1 MKTDSL
7 PSLNVIY
14 QTDTEIKGASTLTLK
29 KCQKL
34 LTFLCYLVVVGG
46 EFNLQV
52 DKGNVQAYLDTRDF
66 PSAGSLESCDL
77 TAGVILLC
85 LREHC

>member
-1 MKTDSL
+1 MNSDSL

-52 DKGNVQAYLDTRDF
+52 DKGNVQAYKWDF
-66 PSAGSLESCDL
+66 PSAGSLESSDL
-77 TAGVILLC
+77 TAGVIVLY
-85 LREHC
+85 LREYC

>member
-1 MKTDSL
+1 MNSDSL

-14 QTDTEIKGASTLTLK
+14 QTDTEIKGTSTLTLK
-29 KCQKL
+29 KYQKV

-52 DKGNVQAYLDTRDF
+52 DKGNVQAYKWDF
-66 PSAGSLESCDL
+66 PSSGSLESCDL
-77 TAGVILLC
+77 TAGVIVLY
-85 LREHC
+85 LREYC

>member
-1 MKTDSL
+1 MNSDSL

-14 QTDTEIKGASTLTLK
+14 QTDTEIKGTSTLTLK

-52 DKGNVQAYLDTRDF
+52 DKGNVQAYKWDF

-77 TAGVILLC
+77 TAGVIVSC
-85 LREHC
+85 LREYC

>member
-1 MKTDSL
+1 MNSESL

-14 QTDTEIKGASTLTLK
+14 QTDKEIKGTSTLTPEK
-29 KCQKL
+29 YQKL

-52 DKGNVQAYLDTRDF
+52 DKGNV
-66 PSAGSLESCDL
+66 
-77 TAGVILLC
+77 
-85 LREHC
+85 

>member
-1 MKTDSL
+1 MTSDSL
-7 PSLNVIY
+7 HSLNVIY
-14 QTDTEIKGASTLTLK
+14 QTDTEIKGTSTLTLK
-29 KCQKL
+29 KYQKL

-52 DKGNVQAYLDTRDF
+52 DKGNVQAYKWDF

-77 TAGVILLC
+77 TAGVIVLC
-85 LREHC
+85 LREYC

>member
-52 DKGNVQAYLDTRDF
+52 DKGNVQAYKWDF

-77 TAGVILLC
+77 TAGVIVSC
-85 LREHC
+85 LREYC

>member
-52 DKGNVQAYLDTRDF
+52 DKGNVLTTATGNVKFLCRCHCECTTR
-66 PSAGSLESCDL
+66 CDMTL
-77 TAGVILLC
+77 S
-85 LREHC
+85 

>member
-52 DKGNVQAYLDTRDF
+52 DKGNVQAYKWDF
-66 PSAGSLESCDL
+66 PGAGSLESCDL
-77 TAGVILLC
+77 TAGVIVLC
-85 LREHC
+85 LREYC

>member
-1 MKTDSL
+1 MNSDSL

-52 DKGNVQAYLDTRDF
+52 DKGNVQAYKWDF

-77 TAGVILLC
+77 TAGVIVSC
-85 LREHC
+85 LREYC

>member
-1 MKTDSL
+1 MNSDSL

-14 QTDTEIKGASTLTLK
+14 QTDTEIKGTSTLTPK

-52 DKGNVQAYLDTRDF
+52 DKGNVRAYKWDF

-77 TAGVILLC
+77 TAGVIVFC
-85 LREHC
+85 LREYC

>member
-52 DKGNVQAYLDTRDF
+52 DKGNVQAYKWDF
-66 PSAGSLESCDL
+66 PSAGSLESSDL
-77 TAGVILLC
+77 TAGVIVLY
-85 LREHC
+85 LREYC

>member
-1 MKTDSL
+1 MNSDSL

-14 QTDTEIKGASTLTLK
+14 QTDTEIKGTSTLTLK
-29 KCQKL
+29 KYQKV

-52 DKGNVQAYLDTRDF
+52 DKENVQAYKWDF

-77 TAGVILLC
+77 TAGVIVLY
-85 LREHC
+85 LREYC